1 MKALIGL
8 GNPESRYARNRHN
21 IGFLIVDEIAR
32 AVGAALEDVSQYSRF
47 CRISL
52 CGADTLL
59 VKPQTYMN
67 HSGLAVRELLERWD
81 MMAADLLVV
90 CDDLNLPLGKIRLRA
105 GGSAGGHNGMK
116 SIISEI
122 GTDQF
127 PRLRFGIG
135 PACGVNVADF
145 VLSDFAA
152 VELLVVERA
161 VERSVKA
168 IRSLWENGIAKT
180 MSLFN
185 QEPEIGKSIANVECG
200 MSNADRHS

>member
-32 AVGAALEDVSQYSRF
+32 AVGATLKGVSQYSRF

-81 MMAADLLVV
+81 MMPTDVLVV

-135 PACGVNVADF
+135 PACGVNAADF

-152 VELLVVERA
+152 DELPVVERA

-168 IRSLWENGIAKT
+168 ICSLWENSMAKT

-185 QEPEIGKSIANVECG
+185 QEPGIGKSIANDE
-200 MSNADRHS
+200 

>member
-1 MKALIGL
+1 LKALIGL

-32 AVGAALEDVSQYSRF
+32 AEGATLRGVSQHSRF

-52 CGADTLL
+52 CGTDTLL

-67 HSGLAVRELLERWD
+67 RSGLAVRELLERWD
-81 MMAADLLVV
+81 ITPPDVLVV
-90 CDDLNLPLGKIRLRA
+90 CDDLNLPLGTIRLRA
-105 GGSAGGHNGMK
+105 GGSAGGHNGIK

-135 PACGVNVADF
+135 PAGGGNAADF

-152 VELLVVERA
+152 DELPVAERA

-168 IRSLWENGIAKT
+168 IHSLWENGIAKT

-185 QEPEIGKSIANVECG
+185 PEPETEKSDASPAGN
-200 MSNADRHS
+200 RTTT